1 MAYIYKL
8 DNNMISS
15 SIMPLEEIYRGA
27 TVKASTNAVNIF
39 IANSIGLGLNIG
51 PSRMAYKHND
61 ILFKTAK
68 HTNGAWNITY
78 VTRPSM
84 QRGFVGW
91 SGVFSA
97 NGILADLFGIQLSL
111 DDEYTMRYNNS
122 TLSFI
127 SPISA
132 NITYDGNILVD
143 GQTVS
148 GETILIDGKTITI
161 DRDKLILILS
171 DPQASATKI
180 ELVSPA
186 EPYDLSYE
194 EVDFGGMT
202 FTEHEVIINSGSFQV
217 DEYGHIYYT
226 VADYDFLVSQSAI
239 WFPGEDLEYL
249 PNDQFSFVRNSATT
263 ADAFVEFSKDRLR
276 SAVND
281 ADTYNNGIINC
292 SERVYVGYSKV
303 YDDYVT
309 IDYYYI
315 IRPENTSGEC
325 GLLSDS
331 ISYGRACRVTI
342 TSTDVAIGSIDV
354 NLLLVELNPGAPAR
368 ALEIYDKVRFG
379 TGSFKSNYKMYTYR
393 DTRSSISVIFNRESV
408 SKYMQLDVVDEPT
421 RYRATLTIKN
431 GTQTLVTTSNFARYS
446 SNPEWS
452 IGSTAMINVILK
464 RSFDNIS
471 DTGETVFTNAAIALE
486 PDSIKIFTGALYV
499 NILDQVVNF
508 PQQTMSYDTLA
519 VISYVDNTE
528 MVSLHINYQP
538 ASGAI
543 YGRIQQGLSYDNYD
557 RDQLVDMLNSINDA
571 YSFSLTCNISMLS
584 YTDLDDS
591 THDISFSN
599 STMIIAERVN
609 GEQEEFF
616 RVYYKN
622 ADSYGF
628 INTKTYEITE

>member
-15 SIMPLEEIYRGA
+15 AIMPLEEVYGGA
-27 TVKASTNAVNIF
+27 IVKASNNAVNIF

-68 HTNGAWNITY
+68 HTNGVWNATY

-91 SGVFSA
+91 TGTFSA
-97 NGILADLFGIQLSL
+97 NNILDDLFGIQLPL
-111 DDEYTMRYNNS
+111 DTEYTMQYDNS
-122 TLSFI
+122 TLNFI
-127 SPISA
+127 SPVSTS
-132 NITYDGNILVD
+132 ITYDGSILSN
-143 GQTVS
+143 GQVVS
-148 GETILIDGKTITI
+148 GTTIVVGGKTITI
-161 DRDKLILILS
+161 DRDKLISVLS

-180 ELVSPA
+180 ELVTPA

-194 EVDFGGMT
+194 EIDFAGMT
-202 FTEHEVIINSGSFQV
+202 FVEQEVAINTGNFQV

-226 VADYDFLVSQSAI
+226 VTNYDFLVSQSAI
-239 WFPGEDLEYL
+239 WFPGESVEYL
-249 PNDQFSFVRNSATT
+249 PSDQFSFVQNSATT
-263 ADAFVEFSKDRLR
+263 VGAFVEFSKDRLR
-276 SAVND
+276 AAIND
-281 ADTYNNGIINC
+281 AEIYNNGIINC
-292 SERVYVGYSKV
+292 SERVYIGYSKV
-303 YDDYVT
+303 YSDHVT

-315 IRPENTSGEC
+315 IKPENTSGEC

-342 TSTDVAIGSIDV
+342 SSTDVTISNIDT
-354 NLLLVELNPGAPAR
+354 NLSLVELNPGAPGR
-368 ALEIYDKVRFG
+368 ALDIYDKVRFG
-379 TGSFKSNYKMYTYR
+379 AGSFKSNYKMYTYR
-393 DTRSSISVIFNRESV
+393 DTRSKISIIFNRESI
-408 SKYMQLDVVDEPT
+408 SKYMQLEVEDEPT

-431 GTQTLVTTSNFARYS
+431 GTQTLVSTSNFARYS

-452 IGSTAMINVILK
+452 IGSTAMINIILK
-464 RSFDNIS
+464 RSFDNVS
-471 DTGETVFTNAAIALE
+471 DTDETVFTNAAIALE

-499 NILDQVVNF
+499 NILDQIVNF

-519 VISYVDNTE
+519 VVSYVDNTDI
-528 MVSLHINYQP
+528 VSLHINYQP

-557 RDQLVDMLNSINDA
+557 KDQLVDMLNSINEI
-571 YSFSLTCNISMLS
+571 YSFSLTCNISMLT
-584 YTDLDDS
+584 YTDLDDA
-591 THDISFSN
+591 THNISFSN
-599 STMIIAERVN
+599 STMLVAERVN